1 MTPYTFELFAPYN
14 KIAGLRL
21 KNANARMFGLDI
33 PMELN
38 EEDGYW
44 RATLDLPDGIYHYQY
59 KVVTKSWFE
68 PEPEPA
74 VPEYNIDE
82 TKTSE
87 ENEQIRKD
95 LQTKHDKQVEEVKER
110 NKKREEELTF
120 TEVWYTFV
128 DPYAT
133 EVDERGSDD
142 SFRSVGV
149 LIFKN
154 GRKIVDE
161 YEWKY
166 DNHVPLV
173 SNEKL
178 IIYEIHIGDFEDK
191 FVNVTARMNYFVQ
204 LGITAVEMMPVKEFP
219 GQVGWGYTPR
229 YHFAIQSTYGTTAEL
244 KEMIDTF
251 HKNGIRV
258 IMDGVYNHCDVSAP
272 YTAIDHDYWFLHD
285 PKDPV
290 WCWGPEWDYEKYD
303 EKYKLWPA
311 RKYIGESIRYFID
324 EFHIDGIRFDAATQ
338 IANDKFLKI
347 LVQQIKQQARERGFG
362 TEFYC
367 VGEYLP
373 DKPEYVISNG
383 GPMDGVWHDSFYLKL
398 RESMSNEPPKLD
410 ELKDVI
416 DARRQG
422 YQNITDVVNYQ
433 SNHDHNRL
441 LVDLGK
447 EYQLFDDEAFRR
459 VRMAFAIQ
467 ATSFGLMMIWMG
479 AEIGEYKEK
488 TPGIAKIDWTLIE
501 DRDDNSNAIN
511 KKQLQYYKD
520 VINLRKLNLALTSPN
535 LEFIFEDEC
544 DLILAW
550 HRWNPPIYDTHN
562 QGDHVIIICNWAPI
576 TYEKYEILNIP
587 RNGRWYEW
595 LNNDEEYIVE
605 NNKLII
611 EDFKDH
617 SVRIFVYQNS
627 SFFPISNTTISTDRK
642 HFIIIHSKII
652 SIIGIL
658 LIPIILICLIIIYY
672 FYKQYLKNKYHQETE
687 RCIILDNEQI
697 SSIDIQ
703 SNIQTNEND
712 STIKYQFM

>member
-1 MTPYTFELFAPYN
+1 
-14 KIAGLRL
+14 
-21 KNANARMFGLDI
+21 
-33 PMELN
+33 
-38 EEDGYW
+38 
-44 RATLDLPDGIYHYQY
+44 
-59 KVVTKSWFE
+59 
-68 PEPEPA
+68 
-74 VPEYNIDE
+74 
-82 TKTSE
+82 
-87 ENEQIRKD
+87 
-95 LQTKHDKQVEEVKER
+95 
-110 NKKREEELTF
+110 
-120 TEVWYTFV
+120 
-128 DPYAT
+128 
-133 EVDERGSDD
+133 
-142 SFRSVGV
+142 
-149 LIFKN
+149 
-154 GRKIVDE
+154 
-161 YEWKY
+161 
-166 DNHVPLV
+166 
-173 SNEKL
+173 
-178 IIYEIHIGDFEDK
+178 
-191 FVNVTARMNYFVQ
+191 MNYFVQ

-311 RKYIGESIRYFID
+311 RKYIRESIRYFID

-550 HRWNPPIYDTHN
+550 HRWNPPIYDIHN

-697 SSIDIQ
+697 SSIDCQ